1 MPVQFRSGNPAP
13 VPATVCVV
21 RLSALGDC
29 CHALAVIRTLQDAWP
44 DTRFTWIIGST
55 EFGLLGS
62 IPDIEFL
69 VIDKSQGFNG
79 LRQLRR
85 KLINRRFDLSLHMHP
100 SMRANLA
107 SAQLKADRRLGFDR
121 ARARDLQ
128 WLFTKERIKARNRQ
142 HVMDSFFGFA
152 EALGITER
160 SMRWD
165 IPLSDEEHEYAEK
178 LIPADRPSVVISPC
192 SSMLRGRK
200 LNHRNW
206 LPERYAAVADH
217 AADRWQATVILSGGN
232 SAAEKA
238 MAATIVGECR
248 NKPVNLV
255 GRTTLRQLLAI
266 LTRAS
271 TLICP
276 DSGPG
281 HMATAVATP
290 VIGLFA
296 STNPDRAAPYF
307 SRDWLINEYPG
318 ALQAEYGLSVKDA
331 DWGKRIHSSKAM
343 ERIQVSQVSATLDRL
358 LSTLKAGPTGTDMTT
373 DQVR

>member
-1 MPVQFRSGNPAP
+1 MPVKSRSGNSAK
-13 VPATVCVV
+13 VPATVCIV

-29 CHALAVIRTLQDAWP
+29 CHTLPVIRTLQDAWP
-44 DTRFTWIIGST
+44 ATRFTWIIGST

-69 VIDKSQGFNG
+69 LLDKSKGFNG
-79 LRQLRR
+79 LRHLRR
-85 KLINRRFDLSLHMHP
+85 KLINRRFDLLLHMHP

-128 WLFTKERIKARNRQ
+128 WVFTREQIKARKRQ

-152 EALGITER
+152 EALGVTDR

-165 IPLSDEEHEYAEK
+165 IRLSDEELEFAK
-178 LIPADRPSVVISPC
+178 KIIPAERPAVVISPC

-238 MAATIVGECR
+238 FAAKIVGECR
-248 NKPVNLV
+248 NRPMNLV
-255 GRTTLRQLLAI
+255 GQTSLRQLLAI
-266 LTRAS
+266 LGKAS

-296 STNPDRAAPYF
+296 STNPDRAAPYL
-307 SRDWLINEYPG
+307 SREWLVNEYPG
-318 ALQAEYGLSVKDA
+318 ALQAEYGLSVNDA

-343 ERIQVSQVSATLDRL
+343 ERITVSQVTATLDRL
-358 LSTLKAGPTGTDMTT
+358 LSALQAGSAWPGGGDG
-373 DQVR
+373 

>member
-1 MPVQFRSGNPAP
+1 MPVKSRSGNPAM
-13 VPATVCVV
+13 VPATVCIV

-29 CHALAVIRTLQDAWP
+29 CHALPVIRTLQDAWP
-44 DTRFTWIIGST
+44 HTRFTWIIGGT

-85 KLINRRFDLSLHMHP
+85 KLINRRFDLLLHMHP

-107 SAQLKADRRLGFDR
+107 SAQVKSDRRLGFDR

-128 WLFTKERIKARNRQ
+128 WLFTKEQIKARNRQ

-152 EALGITER
+152 ETLGITGR

-165 IPLSDEEHEYAEK
+165 IPLSAEELGFAEK

-192 SSMLRGRK
+192 SSMLRGRR

-217 AADRWQATVILSGGN
+217 AADHWQATVILSGGN

-248 NKPVNLV
+248 TKPVNLV
-255 GRTTLRQLLAI
+255 GQTTLRQLLAI

-281 HMATAVATP
+281 HMATAVGTP

-296 STNPDRAAPYF
+296 STNPDRAAPYL
-307 SRDWLINEYPG
+307 SRKWLINEYRD
-318 ALQAEYGLSVKDA
+318 ALQAEYGLSVA
-331 DWGKRIHSSKAM
+331 EARWGMRIHSPKAM
-343 ERIQVSQVSATLDRL
+343 DRIQLKQVTAILDQL
-358 LSTLKAGPTGTDMTT
+358 LSD
-373 DQVR
+373 